1 MARDD
6 NQYAYIAGAATT
18 QVHTGSGK
26 IIGIL
31 VGETTAGSIKVID
44 GVSGSTTN
52 LAELKASI
60 AEGFYPIRAAFGAG
74 LRIVTGG
81 ASKITVIYTTS

>member
-1 MARDD
+1 MRDD
-6 NQYAYIAGAATT
+6 NQYEYIATNTTT

-26 IIGIL
+26 IVGIL
-31 VGETTAGSIKVID
+31 VGETSAGSIKVID

-60 AEGFYPIRAAFGAG
+60 VEGFYPIRAAFGSG
-74 LRIVTGG
+74 LRVITAG
-81 ASKITVIYTTS
+81 ASKITVVYTTS